1 MLPFHVGFFHL
12 VKCGQVSSMSFHCL
26 IAYFFVVQNNM
37 YHLGLPQFIHSIIEG
52 HCGCYQA
59 LTVLNKAGFV

>member
-37 YHLGLPQFIHSIIEG
+37 YHLGLPQFIHSIIFFFF
-52 HCGCYQA
+52 
-59 LTVLNKAGFV
+59 LFFFLILFLNFT